1 MLASPAK
8 TLYLLRFSV
17 IEYQLVTLCTYLAT
31 VHYKIQARI
40 EWITNSIRNNYS
52 VRNNVKTLS
61 SETIDQL
68 IKLEIL
74 NDNLEITPQAY
85 VGVISRKP
93 VNEQAE
99 MLGVPLIVRPFKK
112 NDMSPEKQFIRYFSS
127 RVPGYIDGGDD
138 WSSEGYIIKSLLSYI
153 VPEFEHRSRKHNYS
167 NEEIK
172 IQVECILSYSEIN
185 IIEKCE
191 VLLSSRDYVDLDFNA
206 YTKLQDRV
214 DKKYLRERF
223 RCAKGSISQYSPI
236 FEESTEERVMI
247 SKSKEYES
255 TYIDYCLNYIELWRS
270 LSKEEWLSLAEITL
284 SNWSKMFAGWPDLT
298 FYSESLG
305 LTLVE
310 IKEKDKI
317 HTSQIYTIL
326 KLKEAL
332 GPKRLAVGWLNS
344 GRINFS
350 GQYYTNHMK
359 EVISWFNTSWV
370 ERKSFTQEVRKI

>member
-1 MLASPAK
+1 
-8 TLYLLRFSV
+8 
-17 IEYQLVTLCTYLAT
+17 
-31 VHYKIQARI
+31 
-40 EWITNSIRNNYS
+40 
-52 VRNNVKTLS
+52 VRNNVKIIS
-61 SETIDQL
+61 AETIDKL

-74 NDNLEITPQAY
+74 NDDLEITPQAY

-99 MLGVPLIVRPFKK
+99 MLGIPLIVRPFKK
-112 NDMSPEKQFIRYFSS
+112 NDKSPEKQFIRYFSS
-127 RVPGYIDGGDD
+127 RVPGYIDGGED

-153 VPEFEHRSRKHNYS
+153 IPEFECRSRKHNYS

-172 IQVECILSYSEIN
+172 IQIECILSYSEIN

-191 VLLSSRDYVDLDFNA
+191 VLFSSRDYIDVDFNVL
-206 YTKLQDRV
+206 TKLQDRV

-223 RCAKGSISQYSPI
+223 RCAKRSISQYSPI
-236 FEESTEERVMI
+236 FEESIEEKI
-247 SKSKEYES
+247 ITSKCKEYE
-255 TYIDYCLNYIELWRS
+255 TAYISNCLKYIELWRS
-270 LSKEEWLSLAEITL
+270 LSKDEWLSLAEITL
-284 SNWSKMFAGWPDLT
+284 SNWSKMYAGWPDLT

-326 KLKEAL
+326 KLKEVL
-332 GPKRLAVGWLNS
+332 GSKRLAIGWLNS

-350 GQYYTNHMK
+350 GHYYTNHMK
-359 EVISWFNTSWV
+359 EVISWFHTFWI